1 MTNTHPPEKPHS
13 TPAQRAGKISMVKQR
28 SKIATFLALGL
39 VLFVIL
45 AFLLVIAWLI
55 FH

>member
-1 MTNTHPPEKPHS
+1 
-13 TPAQRAGKISMVKQR
+13 MVKQR
-28 SKIATFLALGL
+28 SRIATFLALGL

-45 AFLLVIAWLI
+45 AFVLVIAWLI